1 VPTTYSQQD
10 LKQLKRPELWAI
22 CDEIGVHRFA
32 KKEDLV
38 AAISNKLDKQLE
50 LEEKPKLSARIVN
63 DGDINGD
70 GYEPWALVSDDQ
82 VLVRGRT
89 YLQVLNSSLAKD
101 FDISNVEDQTHFD
114 LLCEIPQDEIPQ
126 DEIPQDEIPQICK
139 KGLAISF
146 ICRLGKESLYAVN
159 INGRLTGYLCDYE
172 RGSGRFSSFTMSPNN
187 QSTVISSSD
196 DGQGDMPGNTD
207 AVSPLTR
214 KRLLL
219 TIR

>member
-1 VPTTYSQQD
+1 MPTTYSQQD

-70 GYEPWALVSDDQ
+70 GYEPWALVSDNDQ
-82 VLVRGRT
+82 IVVRGRT
-89 YLQVLNSSLAKD
+89 YLQVLNSNLAKD
-101 FDISNVEDQTHFD
+101 FDIVNINDQTNYD
-114 LLCEIPQDEIPQ
+114 LLCEIPQDEN
-126 DEIPQDEIPQICK
+126 EIPQDENEIPR
-139 KGLAISF
+139 KGLVISF
-146 ICRLGKESLYAVN
+146 ICRLGKQSLYAVN
-159 INGRLTGYLCDYE
+159 IDGRLTGYLCDYE